1 MLETRKVLTAVIG
14 YILGILMGL
23 YCKISIVL
31 FYIIIYLVYLIFAN
45 KNRKRKFKLFSFK
58 RYFRYLKVLFNKEVI
73 KIIVI
78 FGVISNTIVLFQN
91 YKYENLY
98 KNLDGENCDLQG
110 IVLEIFD
117 DKAKVKIINSKY
129 KNTYLYIYSKEIS
142 MEYGDKIA
150 FEGKFS
156 QPEKHSNYKGFDR
169 FEYYKT
175 LKFMGL

>member
-78 FGVISNTIVLFQN
+78 FGVIQ
-91 YKYENLY
+91 LY
-98 KNLDGENCDLQG
+98 
-110 IVLEIFD
+110 FF
-117 DKAKVKIINSKY
+117 KIIN
-129 KNTYLYIYSKEIS
+129 
-142 MEYGDKIA
+142 MKICI
-150 FEGKFS
+150 
-156 QPEKHSNYKGFDR
+156 R
-169 FEYYKT
+169 I
-175 LKFMGL
+175 

>member
-1 MLETRKVLTAVIG
+1 M
-14 YILGILMGL
+14 
-23 YCKISIVL
+23 
-31 FYIIIYLVYLIFAN
+31 
-45 KNRKRKFKLFSFK
+45 
-58 RYFRYLKVLFNKEVI
+58 
-73 KIIVI
+73 
-78 FGVISNTIVLFQN
+78 
-91 YKYENLY
+91 Y
-98 KNLDGENCDLQG
+98 KNLDGENCNLQG

-150 FEGKFS
+150 FEGKFY

-175 LKFMGL
+175 LKIYGTVKCKNVKVLSKNNGNVIRKSTFF